1 MPTGYTADIKD
12 DTTFE
17 QFAMKCARNFGACI
31 TMRDDD
37 LDAEI
42 EIFEPSKYHADNIK
56 EYKEELARIIL
67 MSIDSIIFLV
77 KEEVEQRWRELNDQ
91 IRKAD
96 VKKSNY
102 ERLILEAKNWKPPT
116 KDHERL
122 KAFMIEQLESSIEC
136 DCGTDYYKEKF
147 AEIHILPAEEWR
159 KAKIEELEKDIL
171 YHQEHQAEE
180 EERTNER
187 NEWIAHLRR
196 SLSE

>member
-42 EIFEPSKYHADNIK
+42 EIFEPSKYHADKIK
-56 EYKEELARIIL
+56 EIKDELYRIL
-67 MSIDSIIFLV
+67 NMSVEDMESEIT
-77 KEEVEQRWRELNDQ
+77 EEVEKRWRELNDQ

-96 VKKSNY
+96 IKRSNY
-102 ERLILEAKNWKPPT
+102 ERLILEAKNWNPPT
-116 KDHERL
+116 PDHRELRS
-122 KAFMIEQLESSIEC
+122 FMIEQLETSIKH
-136 DCGTDYYKEKF
+136 DCTTDYYKDRF
-147 AEIHILPAEEWR
+147 AETHISSADKWS

-180 EERTNER
+180 EERVKGR
-187 NEWIAHLRR
+187 NKWIQALRR
-196 SLSE
+196 SL